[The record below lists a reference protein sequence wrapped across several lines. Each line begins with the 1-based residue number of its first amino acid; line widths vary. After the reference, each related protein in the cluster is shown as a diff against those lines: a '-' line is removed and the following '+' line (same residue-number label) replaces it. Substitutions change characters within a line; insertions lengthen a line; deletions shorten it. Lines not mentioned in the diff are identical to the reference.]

1 MCFRLRDAKEPYI
14 IKVWRQGKGKQVLIP
29 DLKAHTKKTF
39 WILCILA
46 AAACIAAA
54 QNPVSVSMT
63 VAPPSIP
70 SGGSGTARISAS
82 IEGGWYMYSITQ
94 PPGGPI
100 QTRIALGEGP
110 FKMGSVSGPKP
121 KVKMDPNFKMN
132 TESYTGSAVFNVP
145 FTVIAGTAEGPQTLN
160 ASIRY
165 QVCNDVV
172 CLPPKTVKLSSA
184 LTILPGKAAASPTP
198 TPSPSPVQSNAN
210 TNVNANS
217 NVLANANT
225 GADENSN
232 VDSNTSFS
240 DLVQQAP
247 ANNTNVS
254 AQTTPVRT
262 AEGDIKNQPIWG
274 FIWLAMTFGAL
285 SLLTPCVFPMIPI
298 TVSYFTKHGSE
309 TTAGSIRDALVY
321 ALGIIFTFTGLGV
334 ALALVFG
341 AAGINRF
348 AANPYVNLLITA
360 IFLAFAFSLLGA
372 YNFGVPSS
380 VLTKL
385 DNLTRSK
392 ESGKTL
398 GLLLMGLT
406 FSLTSFTC
414 TAPLVGTI
422 LVAAA
427 QGDLFYPIIGMLAFS
442 AVFALPFFV
451 LAVAPQLLQSLPR
464 SGSWMNSVK
473 VVMGFLEVGAAL
485 KFISNVDLVWGWG
498 IFTREVVIAGWI
510 ALSVLIFFYLI
521 GLYRFSHDSEDRNI
535 GLVRVM
541 NAFLFGTL
549 AFYLLTGLFGSRLG
563 EIESF
568 LPPATAATRSGGGTE
583 SGGEISWIT
592 NDYDAAVKQAKAEN
606 KKLFIDFTGYT
617 CTNCRW
623 METNMF
629 PKPAV
634 NAELE
639 KFIRLRLFT
648 DGEGEPYEGFQRM
661 QEQRFGTVA
670 LPLYA
675 IISPSDEVL
684 ATFEGLTR
692 NESEFLAF
700 LSK

>member
-1 MCFRLRDAKEPYI
+1 MKNIFTR
-14 IKVWRQGKGKQVLIP
+14 
-29 DLKAHTKKTF
+29 TF
-39 WILCILA
+39 TIFCLLFVA
-46 AAACIAAA
+46 AATAFS
-54 QNPVSVSMT
+54 QNPVSASMT
-63 VAPPSIP
+63 VSPTSIP
-70 SGGSGTARISAS
+70 SGGKGVARISAS
-82 IEGGWYMYSITQ
+82 IEGGWYMYSISQ
-94 PPGGPI
+94 GPGGPI
-100 QTRIALGEGP
+100 PTRISLGEGP
-110 FKMGSVSGPKP
+110 FKMGTVSGPRP
-121 KVKMDPNFKMN
+121 KVKMDPNFGIN
-132 TESYTGSAVFNVP
+132 TESYSGSAVFSVP
-145 FTVIAGTAEGPQTLN
+145 FTVEPGTPEGPQALN

-165 QVCNDVV
+165 QVCDDRV
-172 CLPPKTVKLSSA
+172 CLPPKTIRMTAAV
-184 LTILPGKAAASPTP
+184 TITAGKPAASPTP
-198 TPSPSPVQSNAN
+198 TPTPTATPTPNNLNANASNNANTAANAN
-210 TNVNANS
+210 TNADQIANVDANADFS
-217 NVLANANT
+217 SLLDQQSSANT
-225 GADENSN
+225 GSGDNGSVVAIR
-232 VDSNTSFS
+232 
-240 DLVQQAP
+240 P
-247 ANNTNVS
+247 AESKLN
-254 AQTTPVRT
+254 
-262 AEGDIKNQPIWG
+262 DQPIWG

-309 TTAGSIRDALVY
+309 STAASVRDAFIY
-321 ALGIIFTFTGLGV
+321 AIGIILTFTGLGV
-334 ALALVFG
+334 ALALLFG

-348 AANPYVNLLITA
+348 ASNPYVNLLITA

-372 YNFGVPSS
+372 YNLGVPSS

-427 QGDLFYPIIGMLAFS
+427 QGDLFYPVIGMLAFS
-442 AVFALPFFV
+442 SVFALPFFV
-451 LAVAPQLLQSLPR
+451 LAIAPQLMQSLPR

-473 VVMGFLEVGAAL
+473 VVMGFLEIGAAL
-485 KFISNVDLVWGWG
+485 KFLSNADLVWGWG

-510 ALSVLIFFYLI
+510 ALSVLTFLYLL
-521 GLYRFSHDSEDRNI
+521 GVFRFSHDSEDRTI

-568 LPPATAATRSGGGTE
+568 LPPAKEGLVSSSGVAAPN
-583 SGGEISWIT
+583 GELSWIT
-592 NDYDAAVKQAKAEN
+592 NNYEAAVQQARTEN

-623 METNMF
+623 MEANMF
-629 PKPAV
+629 PRPGV
-634 NAELE
+634 RAELE
-639 KFIRLRLFT
+639 QFVRVRLYT

-661 QEQRFGTVA
+661 QEQRYGTVA

-675 IISPSDEVL
+675 ILTPEDQVT

-692 NESEFLAF
+692 DENEFVSFLR
-700 LSK
+700 K